1 MLGVMTLSL
10 GPLDLLFLFI
20 GLLSQPTALANCL
33 QRVVYGALEAL
44 VRRDTTVNWLVVKS
58 LR

>member
-1 MLGVMTLSL
+1 MTLSL
-10 GPLDLLFLFI
+10 GPLELLFLFI